1 MTNWLTRI
9 AGGDDDRPRR
19 DLSPQGRN
27 VYDEVRLAALKA
39 DGATAL
45 AGHMMNR
52 LRDLDDNRRQV
63 AQDDATLNL
72 ICAEFESEAVQQCK
86 EIQRGLNSPFDLR

>member
-1 MTNWLTRI
+1 MASWLTRI
-9 AGGDDDRPRR
+9 GGADDDRPRR

-45 AGHMMNR
+45 AGHMMSR
-52 LRDLDDNRRQV
+52 LRELDDNRRQLV
-63 AQDDATLNL
+63 QDDATLNL
-72 ICAEFESEAVQQCK
+72 ICAEIESEAVQQCK
-86 EIQRGLNSPFDLR
+86 EIQRRLNTPFDLR